1 MTAIAIDHLQ
11 KNYGTKPAVVDLS
24 LKVEPGQIYGLL
36 GPNGAGKTTTM
47 RCLATLE
54 RPDGGELW
62 VAGISVR
69 QYPRE
74 VRACLGYVAQEVAQD
89 KVLTGRELLELHA
102 DLYHLSRAEGRL
114 RIQRMLEL
122 LELNEYATDLIG
134 SYSGGIKKRLDI
146 ACGLLH
152 NPQVLLLDEPTVGLD
167 INTRLKV
174 WAFLKGLRSQGIAVL
189 LTSHYLEEIDVLADR
204 VAIIDQGRVLAE
216 GTPDQLKT
224 RVGGDRITVRLQEFT
239 PLELATRGIA
249 LLQGV
254 DFVREVVLNRTQGNA
269 LNLVVTSPE
278 QALARLESY
287 LKAQGLPVFSIG
299 QSRPSLDD
307 VFLITTGQSLQDAQM
322 AQVEITAQTRKK
334 K

>member
-1 MTAIAIDHLQ
+1 VTAIAIDHLQ